1 MGGGGAGGGHC
12 TCDPP
17 PRFGCIVDRKGAFEL
32 RGCAIILVC
41 MRDANIQCS

>member
-17 PRFGCIVDRKGAFEL
+17 RFGCIVDRKGALEL
-32 RGCAIILVC
+32 RGCAIVLVC